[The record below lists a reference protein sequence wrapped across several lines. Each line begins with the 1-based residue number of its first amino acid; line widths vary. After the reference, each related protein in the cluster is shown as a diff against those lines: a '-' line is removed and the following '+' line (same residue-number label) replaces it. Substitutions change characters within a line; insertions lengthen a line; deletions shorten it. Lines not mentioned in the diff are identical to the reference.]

1 MSDRIFID
9 TNIFI
14 YAYIVNNDDAKHK
27 ISATL
32 LKTDLKGKNIC
43 ISPQVISE
51 FYVAMARLKQSH
63 QKILS
68 CIADFVPFTNV
79 ADTSLSTVEYC
90 LSLKERYGYS
100 YWDSLI
106 LSSAIGSGCPIIYSE
121 DMQNGQ
127 IIENR
132 LLIQNPLIL

>member
-14 YAYIVNNDDAKHK
+14 YAYTDNDETKHK

-32 LKTDLKGKNIC
+32 FETDLIGKKIC
-43 ISPQVISE
+43 ISPQVIGE
-51 FYVAMARLKQSH
+51 FYAAMVKLKQSH

-68 CIADFVPFTNV
+68 YIADFIPFTNV
-79 ADTSLSTVEYC
+79 ADISLSTVKYC
-90 LSLKERYGYS
+90 LFLKERYGYS

-127 IIENR
+127 TIENC
-132 LLIQNPLIL
+132 LLIRNPLIP